1 MRGSN
6 KQWDY
11 KLGKPM
17 GVTYIFV
24 YNFQRYLYLVHV
36 ITLYYN
42 VVKAQHACLLM
53 LSVNSII
60 YSNNFQQ
67 YIFDNAENNAHPPQ
81 HRYITIWTNHV
92 IR

>member
-42 VVKAQHACLLM
+42 IVKAQHACLLM
-53 LSVNSII
+53 LSYILIAFNSIFSTMQEI
-60 YSNNFQQ
+60 MHILLN
-67 YIFDNAENNAHPPQ
+67 I
-81 HRYITIWTNHV
+81 V
-92 IR
+92 ILQFGQIMLSDRK

>member
-42 VVKAQHACLLM
+42 VVQAQHNILFLQVRNGECLVSDERKCKLERRIV
-53 LSVNSII
+53 S
-60 YSNNFQQ
+60 
-67 YIFDNAENNAHPPQ
+67 HC
-81 HRYITIWTNHV
+81 
-92 IR
+92 